1 MQGYA
6 ERSTSARQVRT
17 VADAVE
23 ALTEQRAVTSRR

>member
-17 VADAVE
+17 VADVVE
-23 ALTEQRAVTSRR
+23 ALTDQRSDTARR